1 MNDNVKFDGN
11 NLTPKDYSLT
21 GTSAACAV
29 TTGLTAAEWY
39 HSDVPRKTMKALMKR
54 RDGRAI
60 RDTIIWI
67 TLHLIFALGGIYFW
81 GTWIALMCWLAYG
94 VIAG

>member
-1 MNDNVKFDGN
+1 MTMSNLMETT
-11 NLTPKDYSLT
+11 LTPKDYSLT

-54 RDGRAI
+54 RDG
-60 RDTIIWI
+60 T
-67 TLHLIFALGGIYFW
+67 
-81 GTWIALMCWLAYG
+81 CNS
-94 VIAG
+94 